1 MDRLFTVLYFS
12 LCFRGQSSRPVHRPV
27 LSPLHRPSPVLWA
40 AILVSQGKRNLGRV
54 QRAHILS
61 AEDITWREGG
71 VPHWHPSPNG
81 HFADGPSN
89 NSVIDCNNQWKLGK
103 IGNCKQSSSS
113 LTGFFGQLFDTRL
126 SLIRVLEGGWVREKK
141 VLRVCLWVCS
151 HPSLFF
157 RVSATEIFA
166 LRCEATSPLH
176 SKFLKKCHATLA
188 CHASVM
194 KLVPVP
200 LDFDCGLTF
209 GAILNFRVEKWTKKP
224 IMPSIPWK
232 PFGLNNVLPRRFPR
246 PRRGNKRQPIVPLK
260 EWKIVRG
267 DTVRHASFTPC
278 GNSVEIRQV
287 VDPCT

>member
-1 MDRLFTVLYFS
+1 M
-12 LCFRGQSSRPVHRPV
+12 
-27 LSPLHRPSPVLWA
+27 
-40 AILVSQGKRNLGRV
+40 GKR
-54 QRAHILS
+54 
-61 AEDITWREGG
+61 
-71 VPHWHPSPNG
+71 
-81 HFADGPSN
+81 
-89 NSVIDCNNQWKLGK
+89 
-103 IGNCKQSSSS
+103 
-113 LTGFFGQLFDTRL
+113 
-126 SLIRVLEGGWVREKK
+126 KK

-188 CHASVM
+188 CQASVM

-209 GAILNFRVEKWTKKP
+209 GAILNFRVEKWTKKA